1 MRNLFYVLS
10 ILVTVFDQC
19 YCFCFLT
26 TVKKNVIFSQLK
38 SSKFD
43 MSAEALAQM
52 KNLKKED
59 IDKMLEEFD
68 NMNPIQRNALKAMNM
83 DPEMMKTTMKMMKD
97 NPTMLTQAQ
106 TMMETM
112 SAEEL
117 LDKSREAQEQLKKM
131 SPDEL
136 NSVNEAIKNSNSVD
150 GTGLDD
156 KETQPDTGLG
166 SSADSN
172 VVDAMFSVA
181 EFMSYP
187 PTEGGVT
194 FTGFYSLPVIQLL
207 SGDREFDLSLSEL
220 SECWLDI
227 IGSLTA
233 RCDRDKFE
241 LVWREVQEYFEEDI
255 MAEARKEARKKTSP
269 SKKIRSASSSTIGD
283 NLNKKELED
292 VNNRVKN
299 LSNGEVD
306 SVLGMMENMDSVQES
321 RLKSMGVDPT
331 LMQET
336 AKMLKD
342 NPLLRD
348 QAKKMMENMSPAVCN
363 CKQQFLSF
371 LYFTF

>member
-1 MRNLFYVLS
+1 
-10 ILVTVFDQC
+10 
-19 YCFCFLT
+19 
-26 TVKKNVIFSQLK
+26 
-38 SSKFD
+38 

-187 PTEGGVT
+187 PTKGGVT

-336 AKMLKD
+336 AKLLKD

-348 QAKKMMENMSPAVCN
+348 QAKKMMENMSPADMLKAS
-363 CKQQFLSF
+363 KQAQEQMSNMSKDDVQKAVDEMKNVPKNL
-371 LYFTF
+371 